1 MNETLNN
8 ILKFINDNTYLLI
21 GICVFLILVL
31 IGYLIDNSIKSKKVR
46 KDVKNE
52 TMVKEAQSN
61 SAVNNISIDKKED
74 IMTKPFEEK
83 TEDLIIDDNINKI
96 AQPVEP
102 EKVNSTPNEVKDE
115 ITEPINFNFD
125 LDSIKTKQENIEPKT
140 EESKILDNNFVNDN
154 GEITGPISF
163 DLDSKNESINN
174 IEQSEVLSNDTPII
188 GINDLN
194 SADKTSANNE
204 VSIEEPKVDNI
215 NIPDEI
221 TEPINFN
228 FDLDNIKTKQENIEP
243 KTEES
248 KILDNNFVND
258 NGEITGPISFDL
270 DSKNESINNIEQSE
284 VLSNDTPIIGI
295 NDLNS
300 INTKPEEKVN
310 DLSSSLVEP
319 VPIVESKDPDAE
331 IMKNA
336 ENKNSYS
343 NSKSL
348 LEILSDADKSKP
360 STNVKMDN
368 KEESENI
375 FSNKPNIEVNTN
387 VQKEKVEI
395 EPKYSSDDELDKI
408 MKKLSSM
415 SNDEED
421 NYTNIF

>member
-8 ILKFINDNTYLLI
+8 IMKFINDNTYLLI

-31 IGYLIDNSIKSKKVR
+31 IGYLIDNSVKSKKVR
-46 KDVKNE
+46 KNVKNE
-52 TMVKEAQSN
+52 TMAKEAQSN
-61 SAVNNISIDKKED
+61 SVVNNISIDKKED
-74 IMTKPFEEK
+74 IMTKPFEEE
-83 TEDLIIDDNINKI
+83 TENLIIDNNINKVT
-96 AQPVEP
+96 QPVKDETINP
-102 EKVNSTPNEVKDE
+102 VSTEIKDE

-140 EESKILDNNFVNDN
+140 EESKPLNNNFVNDN

-163 DLDSKNESINN
+163 DLDFKNESKNN
-174 IEQSEVLSNDTPII
+174 IEQSEILNNDTPII

-194 SADKTSANNE
+194 SADKTSTNNE

-228 FDLDNIKTKQENIEP
+228 FDL
-243 KTEES
+243 
-248 KILDNNFVND
+248 
-258 NGEITGPISFDL
+258 
-270 DSKNESINNIEQSE
+270 
-284 VLSNDTPIIGI
+284 
-295 NDLNS
+295 NS

-319 VPIVESKDPDAE
+319 VPVVESKDPDAE

-348 LEILSDADKSKP
+348 LEILSDVDKSKP

-415 SNDEED
+415 NNDEED

>member
-8 ILKFINDNTYLLI
+8 IMKFINDNTYLLI

-96 AQPVEP
+96 DQPVEP
-102 EKVNSTPNEVKDE
+102 EKVNPTPNEVKDE

-140 EESKILDNNFVNDN
+140 EESKILENNFVNDN

-174 IEQSEVLSNDTPII
+174 VEQSEVLNNDTSII
-188 GINDLN
+188 GVNNLDNVNQVSTMNN
-194 SADKTSANNE
+194 ST
-204 VSIEEPKVDNI
+204 VEETELSNK
-215 NIPDEI
+215 DEI

-228 FDLDNIKTKQENIEP
+228 L
-243 KTEES
+243 
-248 KILDNNFVND
+248 
-258 NGEITGPISFDL
+258 
-270 DSKNESINNIEQSE
+270 
-284 VLSNDTPIIGI
+284 
-295 NDLNS
+295 DLNS
-300 INTKPEEKVN
+300 TNTKPEEQN
-310 DLSSSLVEP
+310 NELSSNLVEP
-319 VPIVESKDPDAE
+319 VPVVESKDPDAE

-348 LEILSDADKSKP
+348 LEILSDVDKSKP
-360 STNVKMDN
+360 STNVKIDN

-415 SNDEED
+415 NNDEED

>member
-8 ILKFINDNTYLLI
+8 IMKFINDNTYLLI

-31 IGYLIDNSIKSKKVR
+31 IGYLIDNSVKSKKVR

-83 TEDLIIDDNINKI
+83 TEDLIIDNNINKVT
-96 AQPVEP
+96 QPVKDETINP
-102 EKVNSTPNEVKDE
+102 VSTEIKDE

-140 EESKILDNNFVNDN
+140 EESKPLNNNFVNDN

-163 DLDSKNESINN
+163 DLDFKNESKNN

-194 SADKTSANNE
+194 SADKTSTNNE
-204 VSIEEPKVDNI
+204 VSIEEPKIDNI
-215 NIPDEI
+215 NNKDEL
-221 TEPINFN
+221 TEPIDFN
-228 FDLDNIKTKQENIEP
+228 FDLNK
-243 KTEES
+243 
-248 KILDNNFVND
+248 
-258 NGEITGPISFDL
+258 
-270 DSKNESINNIEQSE
+270 
-284 VLSNDTPIIGI
+284 
-295 NDLNS
+295 
-300 INTKPEEKVN
+300 INTKPEEQISN
-310 DLSSSLVEP
+310 LSSNLVEP
-319 VPIVESKDPDAE
+319 MPITGTTDPDAE

-348 LEILSDADKSKP
+348 LEILSDVDKSKP

-415 SNDEED
+415 NNDEED

>member
-8 ILKFINDNTYLLI
+8 IMKFINDNTYLLI

-96 AQPVEP
+96 DQPVEP
-102 EKVNSTPNEVKDE
+102 EKVNPTPNEVKDE

-125 LDSIKTKQENIEPKT
+125 LDSIKTKPEIVENKT
-140 EESKILDNNFVNDN
+140 EESKSLNNNFLNDD
-154 GEITGPISF
+154 GEITGPISVN
-163 DLDSKNESINN
+163 LDSENESINN
-174 IEQSEVLSNDTPII
+174 VEQPGVLNNDTSIIGVNNLDNVNQVSTMNNSTVEETELSN
-188 GINDLN
+188 
-194 SADKTSANNE
+194 K
-204 VSIEEPKVDNI
+204 
-215 NIPDEI
+215 DEI

-228 FDLDNIKTKQENIEP
+228 L
-243 KTEES
+243 
-248 KILDNNFVND
+248 
-258 NGEITGPISFDL
+258 
-270 DSKNESINNIEQSE
+270 
-284 VLSNDTPIIGI
+284 
-295 NDLNS
+295 DLNS
-300 INTKPEEKVN
+300 TNTKPEEQN
-310 DLSSSLVEP
+310 NELSSNLVEP
-319 VPIVESKDPDAE
+319 VPVVESKDPDAE

-348 LEILSDADKSKP
+348 LEILSDVDKSKP
-360 STNVKMDN
+360 STNVKIDN

-415 SNDEED
+415 NNDEED

>member
-1 MNETLNN
+1 MSELLNN
-8 ILKFINDNTYLLI
+8 IMKFINENTYLLI
-21 GICVFLILVL
+21 GVCVFLILVL
-31 IGYLIDNSIKSKKVR
+31 IGYLIDNSVKSKKVR

-52 TMVKEAQSN
+52 TMEKEAESN

-83 TEDLIIDDNINKI
+83 TEDLIIDDNINKVN
-96 AQPVEP
+96 PSLTN
-102 EKVNSTPNEVKDE
+102 EKVNPTPNEVKDE

-140 EESKILDNNFVNDN
+140 EESKILENNFVNDN

-163 DLDSKNESINN
+163 DLDSKNESKNN
-174 IEQSEVLSNDTPII
+174 IEQSEVLSNDTSII

-194 SADKTSANNE
+194 SADKASTNNE
-204 VSIEEPKVDNI
+204 VSIEEPKIANI
-215 NIPDEI
+215 NNKDEL

-228 FDLDNIKTKQENIEP
+228 F
-243 KTEES
+243 
-248 KILDNNFVND
+248 
-258 NGEITGPISFDL
+258 
-270 DSKNESINNIEQSE
+270 
-284 VLSNDTPIIGI
+284 
-295 NDLNS
+295 DLNS

-319 VPIVESKDPDAE
+319 VPVVESKDPDAE

-348 LEILSDADKSKP
+348 LEILSDVDKSKP

-375 FSNKPNIEVNTN
+375 FSSKPNIEVNTN

-395 EPKYSSDDELDKI
+395 EPKFSSDDELDKI

>member
-8 ILKFINDNTYLLI
+8 IMKFINDNTYLLI

-52 TMVKEAQSN
+52 TMAKEAQNN

-74 IMTKPFEEK
+74 IMTKPFEEE
-83 TEDLIIDDNINKI
+83 TENLIIDDNINKVI
-96 AQPVEP
+96 QPVEP
-102 EKVNSTPNEVKDE
+102 EKVNPTSNEVKDE

-125 LDSIKTKQENIEPKT
+125 LDSIKTKQENVEPKT
-140 EESKILDNNFVNDN
+140 EESKSLNNNFVNDN
-154 GEITGPISF
+154 GEITEPISV
-163 DLDSKNESINN
+163 DLDTKNESVNN
-174 IEQSEVLSNDTPII
+174 VEKTDALSNDSSII

-194 SADKTSANNE
+194 SADKASTNNE
-204 VSIEEPKVDNI
+204 VSIEEPKVDNT

-228 FDLDNIKTKQENIEP
+228 F
-243 KTEES
+243 
-248 KILDNNFVND
+248 
-258 NGEITGPISFDL
+258 
-270 DSKNESINNIEQSE
+270 
-284 VLSNDTPIIGI
+284 
-295 NDLNS
+295 DLNS

-319 VPIVESKDPDAE
+319 VPVVESKDPDAE
-331 IMKNA
+331 IMKNE
-336 ENKNSYS
+336 ENNTYS

-348 LEILSDADKSKP
+348 LEILSDVDKSKP

-395 EPKYSSDDELDKI
+395 EPKFSSDDELDKI
-408 MKKLSSM
+408 MKK
-415 SNDEED
+415 
-421 NYTNIF
+421 

>member
-8 ILKFINDNTYLLI
+8 IMKFINDNTYLLI

-31 IGYLIDNSIKSKKVR
+31 IGYLIDNSVKSKKVR

-74 IMTKPFEEK
+74 IMTKPFEEE
-83 TEDLIIDDNINKI
+83 TEDLIIDDNINK
-96 AQPVEP
+96 VNTSLTN
-102 EKVNSTPNEVKDE
+102 EKVNPTPNEVKDE

-125 LDSIKTKQENIEPKT
+125 LDSIKTKPEIVENKT
-140 EESKILDNNFVNDN
+140 EESKSLNNNFLNDN
-154 GEITGPISF
+154 GEITAPNSVNP
-163 DLDSKNESINN
+163 DSENESINN
-174 IEQSEVLSNDTPII
+174 VEQPGVLNNDTSIIGVNNLDNVNQVSKMNNSTVEETELSN
-188 GINDLN
+188 
-194 SADKTSANNE
+194 K
-204 VSIEEPKVDNI
+204 
-215 NIPDEI
+215 DEI
-221 TEPINFN
+221 TEPINLN
-228 FDLDNIKTKQENIEP
+228 F
-243 KTEES
+243 
-248 KILDNNFVND
+248 
-258 NGEITGPISFDL
+258 
-270 DSKNESINNIEQSE
+270 
-284 VLSNDTPIIGI
+284 
-295 NDLNS
+295 DLNS
-300 INTKPEEKVN
+300 INTKPEEQN
-310 DLSSSLVEP
+310 NELSSNLVEP
-319 VPIVESKDPDAE
+319 VPVVESKDPDAE

-348 LEILSDADKSKP
+348 LEILSDVDKSKP
-360 STNVKMDN
+360 STNVKIDN

-395 EPKYSSDDELDKI
+395 EPNYSSDDELDKI

-415 SNDEED
+415 NNDEED

>member
-8 ILKFINDNTYLLI
+8 IMKFINDNTYLLI

-140 EESKILDNNFVNDN
+140 EESKILENNFVNDN

-174 IEQSEVLSNDTPII
+174 VEQSEVLSNDTPII

-194 SADKTSANNE
+194 SADKASANNE
-204 VSIEEPKVDNI
+204 VSIEEPKIDNI
-215 NIPDEI
+215 NNKDEL

-228 FDLDNIKTKQENIEP
+228 F
-243 KTEES
+243 
-248 KILDNNFVND
+248 
-258 NGEITGPISFDL
+258 
-270 DSKNESINNIEQSE
+270 
-284 VLSNDTPIIGI
+284 
-295 NDLNS
+295 DLNS

-310 DLSSSLVEP
+310 DLNSSLVEP
-319 VPIVESKDPDAE
+319 VPVVESKDPDAE

-348 LEILSDADKSKP
+348 LEILSDVDKSKP

>member
-1 MNETLNN
+1 MSELLNN
-8 ILKFINDNTYLLI
+8 IMKFINENTYLLI
-21 GICVFLILVL
+21 GVCVFLILVL
-31 IGYLIDNSIKSKKVR
+31 IGYLIDNSVKSKKVR

-52 TMVKEAQSN
+52 TMAKEAQSN

-83 TEDLIIDDNINKI
+83 TEDLIIDDNINKVN
-96 AQPVEP
+96 PSLTN
-102 EKVNSTPNEVKDE
+102 EKVNPTPNEVKDE

-140 EESKILDNNFVNDN
+140 EESKPLNNNFVNDN

-163 DLDSKNESINN
+163 DLDFKNESKNN

-194 SADKTSANNE
+194 SADKVSTNNE
-204 VSIEEPKVDNI
+204 VSIEEPKIDNI
-215 NIPDEI
+215 NNKDEL
-221 TEPINFN
+221 TEPIDFN
-228 FDLDNIKTKQENIEP
+228 FDLNK
-243 KTEES
+243 
-248 KILDNNFVND
+248 
-258 NGEITGPISFDL
+258 
-270 DSKNESINNIEQSE
+270 
-284 VLSNDTPIIGI
+284 
-295 NDLNS
+295 
-300 INTKPEEKVN
+300 INTKPEEQISN
-310 DLSSSLVEP
+310 LSSNLVEP
-319 VPIVESKDPDAE
+319 MPITGTTDPDAE

-348 LEILSDADKSKP
+348 LEILSDVDKSKP
-360 STNVKMDN
+360 STNVKIDN

-395 EPKYSSDDELDKI
+395 EQKFSSDDELDKI

>member
-8 ILKFINDNTYLLI
+8 IMKFINDNTYLLI

-31 IGYLIDNSIKSKKVR
+31 IGYLIDNSVKSKKVR

-83 TEDLIIDDNINKI
+83 TEDLIIDGNLNKI
-96 AQPVEP
+96 NQPIKDETINP
-102 EKVNSTPNEVKDE
+102 TSNEVKDE

-140 EESKILDNNFVNDN
+140 EESKPLNNNFVNDN

-163 DLDSKNESINN
+163 DLNTKNESINN
-174 IEQSEVLSNDTPII
+174 IEQPEVLN
-188 GINDLN
+188 
-194 SADKTSANNE
+194 
-204 VSIEEPKVDNI
+204 
-215 NIPDEI
+215 
-221 TEPINFN
+221 
-228 FDLDNIKTKQENIEP
+228 
-243 KTEES
+243 
-248 KILDNNFVND
+248 
-258 NGEITGPISFDL
+258 
-270 DSKNESINNIEQSE
+270 
-284 VLSNDTPIIGI
+284 NDTPIIGI

-300 INTKPEEKVN
+300 INTKPEEKTI
-310 DLSSSLVEP
+310 SSNLIEP
-319 VPIVESKDPDAE
+319 KDPDAE

-336 ENKNSYS
+336 GNNTYS

-348 LEILSDADKSKP
+348 LEILSDVDKAKP

-368 KEESENI
+368 KEETDNI
-375 FSNKPNIEVNTN
+375 FSNKPNIKINTS

-415 SNDEED
+415 NNDEED

>member
-8 ILKFINDNTYLLI
+8 IMKFINDNTYLLI

-31 IGYLIDNSIKSKKVR
+31 IGYLIDNSVKSKKVR

-52 TMVKEAQSN
+52 TMAKEAQSN

-74 IMTKPFEEK
+74 IRTKPFEEE
-83 TEDLIIDDNINKI
+83 TENLIIDDNINKVNP
-96 AQPVEP
+96 PVTNET
-102 EKVNSTPNEVKDE
+102 VNPTSNE

-140 EESKILDNNFVNDN
+140 EESKILENNFVNDN

-174 IEQSEVLSNDTPII
+174 VEQSEVLSNDTPII

-194 SADKTSANNE
+194 SADKASANNE
-204 VSIEEPKVDNI
+204 VSIEEPKIDNI
-215 NIPDEI
+215 NNKDEL

-228 FDLDNIKTKQENIEP
+228 F
-243 KTEES
+243 
-248 KILDNNFVND
+248 
-258 NGEITGPISFDL
+258 
-270 DSKNESINNIEQSE
+270 
-284 VLSNDTPIIGI
+284 
-295 NDLNS
+295 DLNS

-319 VPIVESKDPDAE
+319 VPVVESKDPDAE

>member
-8 ILKFINDNTYLLI
+8 IMKFINDNTYLLI

-31 IGYLIDNSIKSKKVR
+31 IGYLIDNSVKSKKVR

-83 TEDLIIDDNINKI
+83 TEDLIIDNNINKVT
-96 AQPVEP
+96 QPVKDETINP
-102 EKVNSTPNEVKDE
+102 VSTEIKDE

-140 EESKILDNNFVNDN
+140 EESKPLNNNFVNDN

-163 DLDSKNESINN
+163 DLDFKNESKNN

-194 SADKTSANNE
+194 SADKTSTNNE
-204 VSIEEPKVDNI
+204 VSIEEPKIDNI
-215 NIPDEI
+215 NNKDEL
-221 TEPINFN
+221 TEPIDFN
-228 FDLDNIKTKQENIEP
+228 FDLNK
-243 KTEES
+243 
-248 KILDNNFVND
+248 
-258 NGEITGPISFDL
+258 
-270 DSKNESINNIEQSE
+270 
-284 VLSNDTPIIGI
+284 
-295 NDLNS
+295 
-300 INTKPEEKVN
+300 INTKPEEQISN
-310 DLSSSLVEP
+310 LSSNLVEP
-319 VPIVESKDPDAE
+319 MPITGTTDPDAE

-348 LEILSDADKSKP
+348 LEILSDVDKAKP

-368 KEESENI
+368 KEETDNI
-375 FSNKPNIEVNTN
+375 FSNKPNIKINTS

-415 SNDEED
+415 NNDEED

>member
-8 ILKFINDNTYLLI
+8 IMKFINDNTYLLI

-52 TMVKEAQSN
+52 TMAKEAQNN

-83 TEDLIIDDNINKI
+83 TENLIIDDNINKVI
-96 AQPVEP
+96 QPVEP
-102 EKVNSTPNEVKDE
+102 EKVNPTSNEVKDE

-125 LDSIKTKQENIEPKT
+125 LDSIKTKQENVEPKT
-140 EESKILDNNFVNDN
+140 EESKSLNNNFVNDN
-154 GEITGPISF
+154 GEITEPISV
-163 DLDSKNESINN
+163 DLDTKNESVNN
-174 IEQSEVLSNDTPII
+174 VEKTDALSNDSSII

-194 SADKTSANNE
+194 SADKASTNNE
-204 VSIEEPKVDNI
+204 VSIEEPKVDNT

-228 FDLDNIKTKQENIEP
+228 F
-243 KTEES
+243 
-248 KILDNNFVND
+248 
-258 NGEITGPISFDL
+258 
-270 DSKNESINNIEQSE
+270 
-284 VLSNDTPIIGI
+284 
-295 NDLNS
+295 DLNS

-319 VPIVESKDPDAE
+319 VPVVESKDPDAE
-331 IMKNA
+331 IMKNE
-336 ENKNSYS
+336 ENNAYS

-348 LEILSDADKSKP
+348 LEILSDVDKSKP
-360 STNVKMDN
+360 STNVKIDN

-395 EPKYSSDDELDKI
+395 EPKFSSEDELDKI

>member
-1 MNETLNN
+1 MNEILNN
-8 ILKFINDNTYLLI
+8 IMKFINDNTYLLI

-52 TMVKEAQSN
+52 TMAKEAQSN

-83 TEDLIIDDNINKI
+83 TEDLIIDDNINKVI
-96 AQPVEP
+96 QPVEP
-102 EKVNSTPNEVKDE
+102 EKVNPTPNEIKDE

-125 LDSIKTKQENIEPKT
+125 LDSIKTQPEISQSKV
-140 EESKILDNNFVNDN
+140 EESEQLNNNFVNDN

-163 DLDSKNESINN
+163 DLDAKNESLNN
-174 IEQSEVLSNDTPII
+174 IEQQSL
-188 GINDLN
+188 
-194 SADKTSANNE
+194 NNE
-204 VSIEEPKVDNI
+204 VTIEEPKVDNT
-215 NIPDEI
+215 NITDEI
-221 TEPINFN
+221 TEQINFE
-228 FDLDNIKTKQENIEP
+228 FY
-243 KTEES
+243 
-248 KILDNNFVND
+248 
-258 NGEITGPISFDL
+258 
-270 DSKNESINNIEQSE
+270 
-284 VLSNDTPIIGI
+284 
-295 NDLNS
+295 LNS

-319 VPIVESKDPDAE
+319 IPVIEQKDPDAE
-331 IMKNA
+331 IMKTK
-336 ENKNSYS
+336 ENNTYS

-348 LEILSDADKSKP
+348 LEILSDVDKSKP

-368 KEESENI
+368 KEETENI
-375 FSNKPNIEVNTN
+375 FNNKPSIEINTN

-395 EPKYSSDDELDKI
+395 EPKFSSDDELDKI

-415 SNDEED
+415 NNEEED

>member
-8 ILKFINDNTYLLI
+8 IMKFINDNTYLLI

-83 TEDLIIDDNINKI
+83 TEDLIIDDNINKVN
-96 AQPVEP
+96 PSLTN
-102 EKVNSTPNEVKDE
+102 EKVNTTPNEVKDE

-125 LDSIKTKQENIEPKT
+125 LDSIKTKPEIVENKT
-140 EESKILDNNFVNDN
+140 EESKSLNNNFLNDN
-154 GEITGPISF
+154 GEITGPISVNP
-163 DLDSKNESINN
+163 DSENESINN
-174 IEQSEVLSNDTPII
+174 VEQPGVLNNDTSIIGVNNLDNVNQVSTMNNSTVEETELSN
-188 GINDLN
+188 
-194 SADKTSANNE
+194 K
-204 VSIEEPKVDNI
+204 
-215 NIPDEI
+215 DEI

-228 FDLDNIKTKQENIEP
+228 FDL
-243 KTEES
+243 
-248 KILDNNFVND
+248 
-258 NGEITGPISFDL
+258 
-270 DSKNESINNIEQSE
+270 
-284 VLSNDTPIIGI
+284 
-295 NDLNS
+295 NS
-300 INTKPEEKVN
+300 TNTKPEEQN
-310 DLSSSLVEP
+310 NELSSNLVEP
-319 VPIVESKDPDAE
+319 VPVVESKDPDAE
-331 IMKNA
+331 IKKNA

-348 LEILSDADKSKP
+348 LEILSDVDRAKP
-360 STNVKMDN
+360 TTSVKIDN
-368 KEESENI
+368 NDGTENI
-375 FSNKPNIEVNTN
+375 INNKPNIEINTN

-408 MKKLSSM
+408 MKKLASM
-415 SNDEED
+415 NNEEED

>member
-8 ILKFINDNTYLLI
+8 IMKFINDNTYLLI

-83 TEDLIIDDNINKI
+83 TEDLIIDDNIDKI
-96 AQPVEP
+96 DQPVEP
-102 EKVNSTPNEVKDE
+102 EKVNPTPNEVKDE

-125 LDSIKTKQENIEPKT
+125 LDSIKTKPEIVENKT
-140 EESKILDNNFVNDN
+140 EESKSLNNNFLNDD
-154 GEITGPISF
+154 GEITGPISVN
-163 DLDSKNESINN
+163 LDSENESINN
-174 IEQSEVLSNDTPII
+174 VEQPGVLNNDTSIIGVNNLDNVNQVSTMNNSTVEETELSN
-188 GINDLN
+188 
-194 SADKTSANNE
+194 K
-204 VSIEEPKVDNI
+204 
-215 NIPDEI
+215 DEI

-228 FDLDNIKTKQENIEP
+228 L
-243 KTEES
+243 
-248 KILDNNFVND
+248 
-258 NGEITGPISFDL
+258 
-270 DSKNESINNIEQSE
+270 
-284 VLSNDTPIIGI
+284 
-295 NDLNS
+295 DLNS
-300 INTKPEEKVN
+300 TNTKPEEQN
-310 DLSSSLVEP
+310 NELSSNLVEP
-319 VPIVESKDPDAE
+319 VPVVESKDPDAE

-348 LEILSDADKSKP
+348 LEILSDVDKSKP

>member
-8 ILKFINDNTYLLI
+8 IMKFINDNTYLLI

-31 IGYLIDNSIKSKKVR
+31 IGYLIDNSVKSKKVR

-52 TMVKEAQSN
+52 TMAKEAQSN

-102 EKVNSTPNEVKDE
+102 EKVNPTPNEVKDE

-125 LDSIKTKQENIEPKT
+125 LDSIKTKSENIEPKT
-140 EESKILDNNFVNDN
+140 EESKPLNNSFVNDN
-154 GEITGPISF
+154 GEITGPISV
-163 DLDSKNESINN
+163 DLDTKNESINN
-174 IEQSEVLSNDTPII
+174 IEQPEVLSNDTPII

-194 SADKTSANNE
+194 SADKASTNNE
-204 VSIEEPKVDNI
+204 VSIKEPKVDNT
-215 NIPDEI
+215 NTPDEI
-221 TEPINFN
+221 TEPINF
-228 FDLDNIKTKQENIEP
+228 
-243 KTEES
+243 
-248 KILDNNFVND
+248 
-258 NGEITGPISFDL
+258 SF
-270 DSKNESINNIEQSE
+270 
-284 VLSNDTPIIGI
+284 
-295 NDLNS
+295 DLNS
-300 INTKPEEKVN
+300 INTKPEEKVD

-319 VPIVESKDPDAE
+319 VPVTEQKDPDAE
-331 IMKNA
+331 IMKNT
-336 ENKNSYS
+336 ENNSYS

-348 LEILSDADKSKP
+348 LEILSDVDKSKP
-360 STNVKMDN
+360 STNVKIDN
-368 KEESENI
+368 KEETENI

-395 EPKYSSDDELDKI
+395 EPKFSSDDELDKI

>member
-8 ILKFINDNTYLLI
+8 IMKFINDNTYLLI

-31 IGYLIDNSIKSKKVR
+31 IGYLIDNSVKSKKVR

-52 TMVKEAQSN
+52 TMAKEAQSN

-83 TEDLIIDDNINKI
+83 TENLIIDNNINKVT
-96 AQPVEP
+96 QPVET
-102 EKVNSTPNEVKDE
+102 ETVNPTSNE

-125 LDSIKTKQENIEPKT
+125 LDSIKTKSENIEPKT
-140 EESKILDNNFVNDN
+140 EESKPLNNSFVDDN
-154 GEITGPISF
+154 GEITGPISV
-163 DLDSKNESINN
+163 DLDTKNESINN
-174 IEQSEVLSNDTPII
+174 IEQPEVLSNDTPII

-194 SADKTSANNE
+194 SADKASTNNE
-204 VSIEEPKVDNI
+204 VSIEEPKVDNT
-215 NIPDEI
+215 NTPDEI
-221 TEPINFN
+221 TEPINF
-228 FDLDNIKTKQENIEP
+228 
-243 KTEES
+243 
-248 KILDNNFVND
+248 
-258 NGEITGPISFDL
+258 SF
-270 DSKNESINNIEQSE
+270 
-284 VLSNDTPIIGI
+284 
-295 NDLNS
+295 DLNS
-300 INTKPEEKVN
+300 INTKPEEKVD

-319 VPIVESKDPDAE
+319 VPVTEQKDPDAE
-331 IMKNA
+331 IMKNT
-336 ENKNSYS
+336 ENNSYS

-348 LEILSDADKSKP
+348 LEILSDVDKSKP
-360 STNVKMDN
+360 STNVKIDN
-368 KEESENI
+368 KEETENI

-395 EPKYSSDDELDKI
+395 EPKFSSDDELDKI

>member
-8 ILKFINDNTYLLI
+8 IMKFINDNTYLLI

>member
-8 ILKFINDNTYLLI
+8 IMKFINDNTYLLI

-31 IGYLIDNSIKSKKVR
+31 IGYLIDNSVKSKKVR

-52 TMVKEAQSN
+52 TMAKEAQSN

-102 EKVNSTPNEVKDE
+102 EKVNPTPNEVKDE

-125 LDSIKTKQENIEPKT
+125 LDSIKTKSENIEPKT
-140 EESKILDNNFVNDN
+140 EESKI
-154 GEITGPISF
+154 
-163 DLDSKNESINN
+163 
-174 IEQSEVLSNDTPII
+174 

-194 SADKTSANNE
+194 SADKASTNNE
-204 VSIEEPKVDNI
+204 VSIKEPKVDNT
-215 NIPDEI
+215 NTPDEI
-221 TEPINFN
+221 TEPINF
-228 FDLDNIKTKQENIEP
+228 
-243 KTEES
+243 
-248 KILDNNFVND
+248 
-258 NGEITGPISFDL
+258 SF
-270 DSKNESINNIEQSE
+270 
-284 VLSNDTPIIGI
+284 
-295 NDLNS
+295 DLNS
-300 INTKPEEKVN
+300 INTKPEEKTI
-310 DLSSSLVEP
+310 SSNLIEP
-319 VPIVESKDPDAE
+319 KDPDAE

-336 ENKNSYS
+336 GNNTYS

-348 LEILSDADKSKP
+348 LEILSDVDKSKP
-360 STNVKMDN
+360 STNVKIDN
-368 KEESENI
+368 KEETENI
-375 FSNKPNIEVNTN
+375 FSNKPNIKINTS

-415 SNDEED
+415 NNDEED

>member
-8 ILKFINDNTYLLI
+8 IMKFINDNTYLLI

-31 IGYLIDNSIKSKKVR
+31 IGYLIDNSVKSKKVR

-83 TEDLIIDDNINKI
+83 TEDLIIDGNLNKI
-96 AQPVEP
+96 NQPIKDETINP
-102 EKVNSTPNEVKDE
+102 TSNEVKDE

-140 EESKILDNNFVNDN
+140 EESKPLNNNFVNDN

-163 DLDSKNESINN
+163 DLDFKNESKNN

-194 SADKTSANNE
+194 SVDKASTNNE
-204 VSIEEPKVDNI
+204 VSIEEPKIDNI
-215 NIPDEI
+215 NNKDEL
-221 TEPINFN
+221 TEPIDFN
-228 FDLDNIKTKQENIEP
+228 FDLNK
-243 KTEES
+243 
-248 KILDNNFVND
+248 
-258 NGEITGPISFDL
+258 
-270 DSKNESINNIEQSE
+270 
-284 VLSNDTPIIGI
+284 
-295 NDLNS
+295 
-300 INTKPEEKVN
+300 INTKPEEQISN
-310 DLSSSLVEP
+310 LSSNLVEP
-319 VPIVESKDPDAE
+319 MPITGTTDPDAE

-348 LEILSDADKSKP
+348 LEILSDVDKSKP

-375 FSNKPNIEVNTN
+375 FSNKPNIEIDTS

>member
-8 ILKFINDNTYLLI
+8 IMKFINDNTYLLI

-83 TEDLIIDDNINKI
+83 TEDLIIDDNINKVN
-96 AQPVEP
+96 PSLTN
-102 EKVNSTPNEVKDE
+102 EKVNTTPNEVKDE

-125 LDSIKTKQENIEPKT
+125 LDSIKTKPEIVENKT
-140 EESKILDNNFVNDN
+140 EESKSLNNNFLNDN
-154 GEITGPISF
+154 GEITGPISVNP
-163 DLDSKNESINN
+163 DSENESINN
-174 IEQSEVLSNDTPII
+174 VEQPGVLNNDTSIIGVNNLDNVNQVSTMNNSTVEETELSN
-188 GINDLN
+188 
-194 SADKTSANNE
+194 K
-204 VSIEEPKVDNI
+204 
-215 NIPDEI
+215 DEI

-228 FDLDNIKTKQENIEP
+228 FDL
-243 KTEES
+243 
-248 KILDNNFVND
+248 
-258 NGEITGPISFDL
+258 
-270 DSKNESINNIEQSE
+270 
-284 VLSNDTPIIGI
+284 
-295 NDLNS
+295 NS
-300 INTKPEEKVN
+300 TNTKPEEQN
-310 DLSSSLVEP
+310 NELSSNLVEP
-319 VPIVESKDPDAE
+319 VPVVESKDPDAE

-348 LEILSDADKSKP
+348 LEILSDVDRAKP
-360 STNVKMDN
+360 TTSVKIDN
-368 KEESENI
+368 NDGTENI
-375 FSNKPNIEVNTN
+375 INNKPNIEINTN

-408 MKKLSSM
+408 MKKLASM
-415 SNDEED
+415 NNEEED

>member
-8 ILKFINDNTYLLI
+8 IMKFINDNTYLLI

-52 TMVKEAQSN
+52 TMAKEAQSN

-74 IMTKPFEEK
+74 IMTKPFEEE
-83 TEDLIIDDNINKI
+83 TENLIIDDNINKVI
-96 AQPVEP
+96 QPVEP
-102 EKVNSTPNEVKDE
+102 EKVNPTSNEVKDE

-125 LDSIKTKQENIEPKT
+125 LDSIKTKPEIVENKT
-140 EESKILDNNFVNDN
+140 EESKSLNNNFLNDD
-154 GEITGPISF
+154 GEITGPISVN
-163 DLDSKNESINN
+163 LDSENESINN
-174 IEQSEVLSNDTPII
+174 VEKTDALSNDSSII

-194 SADKTSANNE
+194 SADKASTNNE
-204 VSIEEPKVDNI
+204 VSIEEPKVDNT

-228 FDLDNIKTKQENIEP
+228 F
-243 KTEES
+243 
-248 KILDNNFVND
+248 
-258 NGEITGPISFDL
+258 
-270 DSKNESINNIEQSE
+270 
-284 VLSNDTPIIGI
+284 
-295 NDLNS
+295 DLNS

-319 VPIVESKDPDAE
+319 VPVVESKDPDAE

-348 LEILSDADKSKP
+348 LEILSDVDKAKP
-360 STNVKMDN
+360 TTSVKIDN
-368 KEESENI
+368 NDGTENI
-375 FSNKPNIEVNTN
+375 INNKPNIEINTN

-408 MKKLSSM
+408 MKKLASM
-415 SNDEED
+415 NNEEED

>member
-8 ILKFINDNTYLLI
+8 IMKFINDNTYLLI

-83 TEDLIIDDNINKI
+83 TEDLIIDDNINKVN
-96 AQPVEP
+96 PSLTN
-102 EKVNSTPNEVKDE
+102 EKVNPTPNEVKDE

-125 LDSIKTKQENIEPKT
+125 LDSIKTKLEIVENKT
-140 EESKILDNNFVNDN
+140 EESKSLNNNFLNDD
-154 GEITGPISF
+154 GEITGPISVN
-163 DLDSKNESINN
+163 LDSENESINN
-174 IEQSEVLSNDTPII
+174 VEQPGVLNNDTSIIGVNNLDNVNQVSTMNNSTVEETELSN
-188 GINDLN
+188 
-194 SADKTSANNE
+194 K
-204 VSIEEPKVDNI
+204 
-215 NIPDEI
+215 DEI

-228 FDLDNIKTKQENIEP
+228 FDL
-243 KTEES
+243 
-248 KILDNNFVND
+248 
-258 NGEITGPISFDL
+258 
-270 DSKNESINNIEQSE
+270 
-284 VLSNDTPIIGI
+284 
-295 NDLNS
+295 NS
-300 INTKPEEKVN
+300 INTKPEEQN
-310 DLSSSLVEP
+310 NELSSNLVEP
-319 VPIVESKDPDAE
+319 VPVVESKDPDAE

-348 LEILSDADKSKP
+348 LEILSDVDKAKP
-360 STNVKMDN
+360 TTSVKIDN
-368 KEESENI
+368 NDGTENI
-375 FSNKPNIEVNTN
+375 INNKPNIEINTN

-408 MKKLSSM
+408 MKKLASM
-415 SNDEED
+415 NNEEED

>member
-8 ILKFINDNTYLLI
+8 IMKFINDNTYLLI

-52 TMVKEAQSN
+52 TMAKEAQNN

-74 IMTKPFEEK
+74 IMTKPFEEE
-83 TEDLIIDDNINKI
+83 TENLIIDDNINKVI
-96 AQPVEP
+96 QPVEP
-102 EKVNSTPNEVKDE
+102 EKVNPTSNEVKDE

-125 LDSIKTKQENIEPKT
+125 LDSIKTKQENVEPKT
-140 EESKILDNNFVNDN
+140 EESKSLNNNFVNDN
-154 GEITGPISF
+154 GEITEPISV
-163 DLDSKNESINN
+163 DLDTKNESVNN
-174 IEQSEVLSNDTPII
+174 VEKTDALSNDSSII

-194 SADKTSANNE
+194 SADKVSTNNE
-204 VSIEEPKVDNI
+204 VSIEEPKADNT

-228 FDLDNIKTKQENIEP
+228 F
-243 KTEES
+243 
-248 KILDNNFVND
+248 
-258 NGEITGPISFDL
+258 
-270 DSKNESINNIEQSE
+270 
-284 VLSNDTPIIGI
+284 
-295 NDLNS
+295 DLNS

-319 VPIVESKDPDAE
+319 VPVVESKDPDAE
-331 IMKNA
+331 IMKNE
-336 ENKNSYS
+336 ENNAYS

-348 LEILSDADKSKP
+348 LEILSDVDKSKP
-360 STNVKMDN
+360 STNVKIDN

-395 EPKYSSDDELDKI
+395 EPKFSSEDELDKI

>member
-8 ILKFINDNTYLLI
+8 IMKFINDNTYLLI

-31 IGYLIDNSIKSKKVR
+31 IGYIIDNSIKSKKVR

-74 IMTKPFEEK
+74 IMTKPFEEE
-83 TEDLIIDDNINKI
+83 TENLIIDDNINKVNP
-96 AQPVEP
+96 PVTNET
-102 EKVNSTPNEVKDE
+102 VNPTSNE

-125 LDSIKTKQENIEPKT
+125 LDSIKTKSENIEPKT
-140 EESKILDNNFVNDN
+140 EESKPLNNSFVNDN
-154 GEITGPISF
+154 GEITGPISV
-163 DLDSKNESINN
+163 DLDTKNESINN
-174 IEQSEVLSNDTPII
+174 IEQPEVLSNDTPII

-194 SADKTSANNE
+194 SADKASTNNE
-204 VSIEEPKVDNI
+204 VSIKEPKVDNT
-215 NIPDEI
+215 NTPDEI
-221 TEPINFN
+221 TEPINF
-228 FDLDNIKTKQENIEP
+228 
-243 KTEES
+243 
-248 KILDNNFVND
+248 
-258 NGEITGPISFDL
+258 SF
-270 DSKNESINNIEQSE
+270 
-284 VLSNDTPIIGI
+284 
-295 NDLNS
+295 DLNS
-300 INTKPEEKVN
+300 INTKPEEKVD

-319 VPIVESKDPDAE
+319 VPVTEQKDPDAE
-331 IMKNA
+331 IMKNT
-336 ENKNSYS
+336 ENNSYS

-348 LEILSDADKSKP
+348 LEILSDVDKSKP
-360 STNVKMDN
+360 STNVKIDN
-368 KEESENI
+368 KEETENI

-395 EPKYSSDDELDKI
+395 EPKFSSDDELDKI